1 VQLDHLGDAII
12 TTAMLPLLRRRWPT
26 ASIDVLASPWNQ
38 AVFQACPEVDRVHL
52 SRVNRFNRGGRWGWM
67 LATIGQ
73 GLTLRKYG
81 YDLAIDV
88 RGEFPLALILWLSG
102 ARRRLGW
109 ACGGGGF
116 LLTDS
121 PTFVPDRPEVASRLA
136 ILERLG
142 IRPDPDDPP
151 CPVFRVEPAAQAEAA
166 RRWAELGDSPSQRP
180 RVVFHIGAGTPA
192 KQWPVE
198 HWRELLGRAI
208 IEFDAQVML
217 VGSEADR
224 IIARRILGP
233 AAWPN
238 LVDGT
243 GRLSLMEL
251 AGVLQQADV
260 LIGADSGPAH
270 LAAAVGTPVVALFSG
285 TNSSRQWQPWGT
297 QVTVVRHPVPC
308 SPCHREQC
316 PMAEHPCMRGVKPEE
331 VVEAMR
337 EVQGSGSWKQG
348 AGARG

>member
-1 VQLDHLGDAII
+1 
-12 TTAMLPLLRRRWPT
+12 
-26 ASIDVLASPWNQ
+26 
-38 AVFQACPEVDRVHL
+38 
-52 SRVNRFNRGGRWGWM
+52 
-67 LATIGQ
+67 
-73 GLTLRKYG
+73 
-81 YDLAIDV
+81 
-88 RGEFPLALILWLSG
+88 
-102 ARRRLGW
+102 
-109 ACGGGGF
+109 
-116 LLTDS
+116 
-121 PTFVPDRPEVASRLA
+121 
-136 ILERLG
+136 
-142 IRPDPDDPP
+142 
-151 CPVFRVEPAAQAEAA
+151 
-166 RRWAELGDSPSQRP
+166 
-180 RVVFHIGAGTPA
+180 VVFHIGAGTPA